1 MSMREFKDIM
11 KEFINLYE
19 ENDYGH
25 FPLRIKLSAREE
37 KIGIGAGNLR
47 LAQARYTGPPSR
59 GFRCYTSNFQ
69 A

>member
-1 MSMREFKDIM
+1 MREFENIL
-11 KEFINLYE
+11 KEFTNLYK

-37 KIGIGAGNLR
+37 KIGIGAGNLK

-59 GFRCYTSNFQ
+59 GQYIII
-69 A
+69 